1 MVDILSLVRKNVR
14 NLKPYSS
21 ARDEFKG
28 SASVWLDA
36 NENPNNN
43 GLNRYPDPLQ
53 KKLKARISELK
64 NVRTENMFLGNGSD
78 EAIDLLFRGFCEP
91 GKDKALI
98 CSPTYG
104 MYQVSADIND
114 VEVIDVPLNCDW
126 QLNTESIRKHFTDQN
141 LKLIFICS
149 PNNPTGN
156 SMNREDVLALVS
168 TFNGLVVI
176 DEAYIDFAETKSL
189 SSELEQSNNLVI
201 LQTLSKAW
209 GLAAIRLGMAF
220 ADTEVIDVL
229 NRIKPPY
236 NVNQLT
242 QEIALKELADET
254 GFKKELEAILSERTR
269 LTKELSQLKNVLHIY
284 PSDANFLL
292 VKFTEP
298 KTVYDALTGKGI
310 VVRDRSKV
318 AEGCLRITVGTE
330 EENSILSKELVDRSQ
345 KREE

>member
-1 MVDILSLVRKNVR
+1 MVDIQKLIRPNVR

-36 NENPNNN
+36 NENPNNT

-53 KKLKARISELK
+53 WKLKARISELK
-64 NVRTENMFLGNGSD
+64 HVPKENIFLGNGSD
-78 EAIDLLFRGFCEP
+78 EAIDLLFRAFCES

-114 VEVIDVPLNCDW
+114 VEVIDVPLTPDW
-126 QLNTESIRKHFTDQN
+126 QLNLEAIELRFSDANI
-141 LKLIFICS
+141 KLLFICS

-156 SMNREDVLALVS
+156 CMQRSDVLQLAS
-168 TFNGLVVI
+168 NFNGLVVI
-176 DEAYIDFAETKSL
+176 DEAYIDF
-189 SSELEQSNNLVI
+189 SEQDSFSKELGNHNNLVV

-209 GLAAIRLGMAF
+209 GLAGIRLGMAF
-220 ADTEVIDVL
+220 ANEEVIEVL

-236 NVNQLT
+236 NVNQLS
-242 QEIALKELADET
+242 QEVALRELMNVAAFNKEVKTILTER
-254 GFKKELEAILSERTR
+254 KRLEVELD
-269 LTKELSQLKNVLHIY
+269 QLKNVLTIY

-298 KTVYDALTGKGI
+298 KTIYDALTDKGI

-330 EENSILSKELVDRSQ
+330 EENTTLLAELKKLAS
-345 KREE
+345 

>member
-1 MVDILSLVRKNVR
+1 MVDIQKLIRPNVR

-64 NVRTENMFLGNGSD
+64 NVPAENIFLGNGSD

-98 CSPTYG
+98 CTPTYG

-114 VEVIDVPLNCDW
+114 VEVIDVPLTSDW
-126 QLNTESIRKHFTDQN
+126 QLCVEGIQKHFADPN

-156 SMNREDVLALVS
+156 SMKKEDVLALIS
-168 TFNGLVVI
+168 AFNGLVVI
-176 DEAYIDFAETKSL
+176 DEAYIDFSESKSL
-189 SSELEQSNNLVI
+189 SSELQESNNLII

-209 GLAAIRLGMAF
+209 GLAGIRLGMAF
-220 ADTEVIDVL
+220 ANEQVIEVL

-242 QEIALKELADET
+242 QEVALKELANEA
-254 GFKKELEAILSERTR
+254 GFKNEVEAILTERMR
-269 LTKELSQLKNVLHIY
+269 LTKELTQLKNVLYIY

-298 KTVYDALTGKGI
+298 RTVYNALTDKGI

-318 AEGCLRITVGTE
+318 AKGCLRITVGTE
-330 EENSILSKELVDRSQ
+330 AENSQLINELKKLQS
-345 KREE
+345 

>member
-1 MVDILSLVRKNVR
+1 MVDIQKLIRPNVR

-64 NVRTENMFLGNGSD
+64 NVPAENIFLGNGSD

-91 GKDKALI
+91 GKDKTLI

-114 VEVIDVPLNCDW
+114 VEVIDVPLGADW
-126 QLNTESIRKHFTDQN
+126 QLNMEGIQKHFADPN

-156 SMNREDVLALVS
+156 SMKKEDVLALVS
-168 TFNGLVVI
+168 AFNGLVVI
-176 DEAYIDFAETKSL
+176 DEAYIDFSELKSL

-209 GLAAIRLGMAF
+209 GLAGIRLGMAF
-220 ADTEVIDVL
+220 ANEEVIEVL

-242 QEIALKELADET
+242 QEIALKELADEA
-254 GFKKELEAILSERTR
+254 GFKNEVEAILAERTR
-269 LTKELSQLKNVLHIY
+269 LKKELSQLKNVLHIY

-292 VKFTEP
+292 AKFTEP
-298 KTVYDALTGKGI
+298 KTIYVALTEKGI

-318 AEGCLRITVGTE
+318 AEGCLRITVGTS
-330 EENSILSKELVDRSQ
+330 EENSQLINELKKLES
-345 KREE
+345 

>member
-1 MVDILSLVRKNVR
+1 MVDIQKLIRPNVR

-64 NVRTENMFLGNGSD
+64 NVPAENIFLGNGSD

-114 VEVIDVPLNCDW
+114 VEVIDVPLTPDW
-126 QLNTESIRKHFTDQN
+126 QLNIESTEKNFAEPD

-156 SMNREDVLALVS
+156 SIRREDIIHVLS
-168 TFNGLVVI
+168 KFNGLVVI
-176 DEAYIDFAETKSL
+176 DEAYIDFAEQESF
-189 SSELEQSNNLVI
+189 SNELQKHNNIVV

-209 GLAAIRLGMAF
+209 GLAGIRLGMAF
-220 ADTEVIDVL
+220 ANEEVIEVL

-242 QEIALKELADET
+242 QEVALKELADEA
-254 GFKKELEAILSERTR
+254 GFENEVKAILTERTR
-269 LTKELSQLKNVLHIY
+269 LTKELSQLTNVLHIY

-292 VKFTEP
+292 VKFIQP
-298 KTVYDALTGKGI
+298 KAVYDALTEKEI

-330 EENSILSKELVDRSQ
+330 TENSQLINEL
-345 KREE
+345 KKL

>member
-1 MVDILSLVRKNVR
+1 MVDIQKLIRPSVR
-14 NLKPYSS
+14 NLKPYRS

-36 NENPNNN
+36 NENPNNT

-53 KKLKARISELK
+53 WKLKARISELK
-64 NVRTENMFLGNGSD
+64 NVPKESIFLGNGSD
-78 EAIDLLFRGFCEP
+78 EAIDLLFRAFCEP
-91 GKDKALI
+91 RKGKAMI

-104 MYQVSADIND
+104 MYQVSADINN
-114 VEVIDVPLNCDW
+114 VEVVDVPLTADW
-126 QLNTESIRKHFTDQN
+126 QLNLEAIESQFSNPSI
-141 LKLIFICS
+141 KLLFICS

-156 SMNREDVLALVS
+156 CMDPKDVLSLAS
-168 TFNGLVVI
+168 NFNGLVVV
-176 DEAYIDFAETKSL
+176 DEAYIDFAEQESFTN
-189 SSELEQSNNLVI
+189 ELQGHNNFVV

-209 GLAAIRLGMAF
+209 GLAGIRLGMAF
-220 ADTEVIDVL
+220 ANTEVIDVL

-242 QEIALKELADET
+242 QEVALKELADET
-254 GFKKELEAILSERTR
+254 GFKKEVETILSERTR
-269 LTKELSQLKNVLHIY
+269 LIKELSQLKNVLEIY

-292 VKFTEP
+292 VKFREP
-298 KTVYDALTGKGI
+298 KTVYDALTEKGI

-330 EENSILSKELVDRSQ
+330 AENSQLIIEL
-345 KREE
+345 KRLQS

>member
-1 MVDILSLVRKNVR
+1 MLDIQKLIRPNVR

-53 KKLKARISELK
+53 WKLKARISELK
-64 NVRTENMFLGNGSD
+64 NIPKENIFLGNGSD
-78 EAIDLLFRGFCEP
+78 EAIDLLFRAFCEP

-104 MYQVSADIND
+104 MYQVSADINN
-114 VEVIDVPLNCDW
+114 VEILDVPLTADW
-126 QLNTESIRKHFTDQN
+126 QLNLETIESQFSDASI
-141 LKLIFICS
+141 KLLFICS

-156 SMNREDVLALVS
+156 CMDPKDVLSFAS
-168 TFNGLVVI
+168 NFNGLVVV
-176 DEAYIDFAETKSL
+176 DEAYIDFAEQESFTN
-189 SSELEQSNNLVI
+189 ELQNHSNLVV

-209 GLAAIRLGMAF
+209 GLAGIRLGMAF
-220 ADTEVIDVL
+220 ASIEVIDVL

-242 QEIALKELADET
+242 QEKALEKLADEA
-254 GFKKELEAILSERTR
+254 GFQKEMEAIISERER
-269 LTKELSQLKNVLHIY
+269 LREELSKLQNVLRVF
-284 PSDANFLL
+284 PTDANFLL

-298 KTVYDALTGKGI
+298 KAVYDALVSKGI

-318 AEGCLRITVGTE
+318 AYGCLRITVGTE
-330 EENSILSKELVDRSQ
+330 GENAQLINELKKLQS
-345 KREE
+345 

>member
-1 MVDILSLVRKNVR
+1 MVDIHKLIRPNLR

-64 NVRTENMFLGNGSD
+64 KIPSENIFLGNGSD
-78 EAIDLLFRGFCEP
+78 EAIDLLFRAFCQP

-114 VEVIDVPLNCDW
+114 VEVLDVPLDSVW
-126 QLNTESIRKHFTDQN
+126 QLDPETIRAHFSYSK

-156 SMNREDVLALVS
+156 SMKKEDVLSIVS
-168 TFNGLVVI
+168 GFNGLVVI
-176 DEAYIDFAETKSL
+176 DEAYIDF
-189 SSELEQSNNLVI
+189 SEDESFTNELHNHNNLVI

-209 GLAAIRLGMAF
+209 GLAGIRLGMAF
-220 ADTEVIDVL
+220 ANEQVIEVM

-236 NVNQLT
+236 NINQLT
-242 QEIALKELADET
+242 QEVALKELEDEV
-254 GFKKELEAILSERTR
+254 GFKKEVDSILSERKR
-269 LTKELSQLKNVLHIY
+269 LKQELSKLKNVLNIY

-298 KTVYDALTGKGI
+298 KAVYDALTEKGI

-318 AEGCLRITVGTE
+318 AEGCLRITVGIK
-330 EENSILSKELVDRSQ
+330 EENTQLLAEL
-345 KREE
+345 KKLEP

>member
-1 MVDILSLVRKNVR
+1 MIDIQSLVRKNVR
-14 NLKPYSS
+14 SLKPYSS

-64 NVRTENMFLGNGSD
+64 NVPAKNIFLGNGSD

-91 GKDKALI
+91 GIDKALI

-114 VEVIDVPLNCDW
+114 VEVIDVPLGADW
-126 QLNTESIRKHFTDQN
+126 QLNMEGILTQFSDPN

-156 SMNREDVLALVS
+156 SMKKEDVLALVS
-168 TFNGLVVI
+168 AFNGLVVI
-176 DEAYIDFAETKSL
+176 DEAYIDFSESKSL
-189 SSELEQSNNLVI
+189 SSELERFNNLVI

-209 GLAAIRLGMAF
+209 GLAGIRLGMAF
-220 ADTEVIDVL
+220 ANQEVIEVL

-242 QEIALKELADET
+242 QEVALKELADEAN
-254 GFKKELEAILSERTR
+254 FKNEVEAILTERTH
-269 LTKELSQLKNVLHIY
+269 LAKELWDIKNVLHIY

-298 KTVYDALTGKGI
+298 KKVYQVLTDIGI

-318 AEGCLRITVGTE
+318 AEGCLRITIGTE
-330 EENSILSKELVDRSQ
+330 DENSQLIKELKKLQS
-345 KREE
+345 

>member
-1 MVDILSLVRKNVR
+1 MVDIQSLVRRNVR

-28 SASVWLDA
+28 AASVWLDA

-53 KKLKARISELK
+53 KKLKERICELK
-64 NVRTENMFLGNGSD
+64 GVPTQNVFLGNGSD
-78 EAIDLLFRGFCEP
+78 EAIDLLFRGFCDP
-91 GKDKALI
+91 GNDKALI

-104 MYQVSADIND
+104 MYQVCADIND
-114 VEVIDVPLNCDW
+114 VKVIDVPLTGDF
-126 QLNTESIRKHFTDQN
+126 QLDIPSIRKHFSDPS

-149 PNNPTGN
+149 PNNPTAN
-156 SMNREDVLALVS
+156 SMKREDMLKLFS
-168 TFNGLVVI
+168 EFNGLVII
-176 DEAYIDFAETKSL
+176 DEAYIDFAEEESL
-189 SSELEQSNNLVI
+189 TAELSKFNNLIV

-209 GLAAIRLGMAF
+209 GLAGIRLGMAF
-220 ADTEVIDVL
+220 ATMEVIDVL

-242 QEIALKELADET
+242 QEVALKELTDESA
-254 GFKKELEAILSERTR
+254 FQKEVEAILSERKR
-269 LTKELSQLKNVLHIY
+269 LKTELAKLKNVLEIY

-298 KTVYDALTGKGI
+298 KAVYNVLSSHGI

-318 AEGCLRITVGTE
+318 AEGCLRITIGTS
-330 EENSILSKELVDRSQ
+330 EENRQLLAELKKLES
-345 KREE
+345 

>member
-1 MVDILSLVRKNVR
+1 MVDIQKLIRPSVR

-64 NVRTENMFLGNGSD
+64 NVPAKNIFLGNGSD
-78 EAIDLLFRGFCEP
+78 EAIDLLFRGFCAP
-91 GKDKALI
+91 RKDKALI

-114 VEVIDVPLNCDW
+114 VEVIDVLLTPEW
-126 QLNTESIRKHFTDQN
+126 QLNLDGIRSHFSDPN
-141 LKLIFICS
+141 LKLLFICS

-156 SMNREDVLALVS
+156 SMKKEDVLSIVS
-168 TFNGLVVI
+168 DFKGLVVV
-176 DEAYIDFAETKSL
+176 DEAYIDFSEQESL
-189 SSELEQSNNLVI
+189 ATELDNHNNLVV

-209 GLAAIRLGMAF
+209 GMAGIRLGMAF
-220 ADTEVIDVL
+220 ANTEIIDVL

-242 QEIALKELADET
+242 QEVAWKELADET
-254 GFKKELEAILSERTR
+254 GFKKEVEVILSERTR
-269 LTKELSQLKNVLHIY
+269 LTEELSQLKNVLKIY
-284 PSDANFLL
+284 PCDANFLL

-298 KTVYDALTGKGI
+298 KTVYHALTDKGI

-318 AEGCLRITVGTE
+318 AEGCLRITIGTE
-330 EENSILSKELVDRSQ
+330 AENSQLINEL
-345 KREE
+345 KRLQS

>member
-1 MVDILSLVRKNVR
+1 MADIQKLVRPNVR

-36 NENPNNN
+36 NENPNNT

-53 KKLKARISELK
+53 CKVKARISELK
-64 NVRTENMFLGNGSD
+64 NVPKENIFLGNGSD

-91 GKDKALI
+91 GKDKAMI

-104 MYQVSADIND
+104 MYQVSADINN
-114 VEVIDVPLNCDW
+114 VEVIDVPLTSEW
-126 QLNTESIRKHFTDQN
+126 QLNLDGIRSRFSDPN
-141 LKLIFICS
+141 LKLLLMCS

-156 SMNREDVLALVS
+156 SMNRQDILALVS
-168 TFNGLVVI
+168 EFNGLVVT
-176 DEAYIDFAETKSL
+176 DEAYIDFSEQESCTT
-189 SSELEQSNNLVI
+189 ELEKHNNLVV

-209 GLAAIRLGMAF
+209 GLAGIRLGMAF
-220 ADTEVIDVL
+220 ANTEVIDLL

-242 QEIALKELADET
+242 QEAALKKLNNLD
-254 GFKKELEAILSERTR
+254 GFQSEVNTILSERKR
-269 LTKELSQLKNVLHIY
+269 LGIELGQLKNVLNIY
-284 PSDANFLL
+284 TSDANFLL
-292 VKFTEP
+292 VKFTQP
-298 KTVYDALTGKGI
+298 KVVYDALTEKGI

-318 AEGCLRITVGTE
+318 AEGCLRITIGTP
-330 EENSILSKELVDRSQ
+330 EENAQLLAELRKLES
-345 KREE
+345 

>member
-1 MVDILSLVRKNVR
+1 MVDIQSLIRKNVR

-28 SASVWLDA
+28 TASVWLDA

-53 KKLKARISELK
+53 KKLKSRISELK
-64 NVRTENMFLGNGSD
+64 NVPSGNIFLGNGSD

-91 GKDKALI
+91 GKDKVLI

-114 VEVIDVPLNCDW
+114 VEVVDVPLASDW
-126 QLNTESIRKHFTDQN
+126 QLNVEGIRKHFADSN
-141 LKLIFICS
+141 LKLLFICS

-156 SMNREDVLALVS
+156 NMKREDVLALVS
-168 TFNGLVVI
+168 TFSGLVVI
-176 DEAYIDFAETKSL
+176 DEAYIDFAEAATL
-189 SSELEQSNNLVI
+189 TSELDNFNNLVV

-209 GLAAIRLGMAF
+209 GLAGIRLGIAF
-220 ADTEVIDVL
+220 ANEEVIEVL

-242 QEIALKELADET
+242 QDVALKELADET
-254 GFKKELEAILSERTR
+254 AFKKKVETLLSERNR
-269 LTKELSQLKNVLHIY
+269 LTDALSQLKNVVTIY

-292 VKFTEP
+292 VKFTEAK
-298 KTVYDALTGKGI
+298 KTYNALTEKGI

-318 AEGCLRITVGTE
+318 ADGCLRITVGTKA
-330 EENSILSKELVDRSQ
+330 ENDILLREIEDRS
-345 KREE
+345 

>member
-1 MVDILSLVRKNVR
+1 MVDIQKLIRPNVR

-36 NENPNNN
+36 NENPNNT

-53 KKLKARISELK
+53 WKLKTLISELK
-64 NVRTENMFLGNGSD
+64 NVPKESIFLGNGSD

-91 GKDKALI
+91 GKDIAMI

-104 MYQVSADIND
+104 MYQVSADINN
-114 VEVIDVPLNCDW
+114 VEVVDIPLTSDW
-126 QLNTESIRKHFTDQN
+126 QLNTEGLRKHFADPN

-156 SMNREDVLALVS
+156 SIRREDIIHVLS
-168 TFNGLVVI
+168 SFNGLVVI
-176 DEAYIDFAETKSL
+176 DEAYIDFAEQESL
-189 SSELEQSNNLVI
+189 TNQLQNHNNLVV

-209 GLAAIRLGMAF
+209 GLAGIRLGMAF
-220 ADTEVIDVL
+220 ASTEVIDVL

-242 QEIALKELADET
+242 QEVALKRLDEIAAFQGELDV
-254 GFKKELEAILSERTR
+254 ILSERKR
-269 LTKELSQLKNVLHIY
+269 LEIELGKLKNVLTIY

-292 VKFTEP
+292 VKFTQP
-298 KTVYDALTGKGI
+298 KSVYDTLTEQGI

-318 AEGCLRITVGTE
+318 AEGCLRITVGTP
-330 EENSILSKELVDRSQ
+330 EENTELLQELKKLES
-345 KREE
+345 

>member
-1 MVDILSLVRKNVR
+1 MVDIQSLVRKNVR

-64 NVRTENMFLGNGSD
+64 KVPVENIFLGNGSD

-91 GKDKALI
+91 AKDKTLI

-114 VEVIDVPLNCDW
+114 VEVIDVALTSDWHLN
-126 QLNTESIRKHFTDQN
+126 LEGIRSHFSDSN

-156 SMNREDVLALVS
+156 CMKCEDILSLLS
-168 TFNGLVVI
+168 EFNGLVVI
-176 DEAYIDFAETKSL
+176 DEAYIDFAEAESL
-189 SSELEQSNNLVI
+189 TSELNKFNNLIV

-209 GLAAIRLGMAF
+209 GLAGIRLGMAF
-220 ADTEVIDVL
+220 ANAEVIDVL
-229 NRIKPPY
+229 NSIKPPY

-242 QEIALKELADET
+242 QEVALKELADESA
-254 GFKKELEAILSERTR
+254 FQKEVDTIISERTR
-269 LTKELSQLKNVLHIY
+269 LKTELSKSKRVEKIN

-292 VKFTEP
+292 VKFADP
-298 KTVYDALTGKGI
+298 KAIYQALTEKGI

-318 AEGCLRITVGTE
+318 TDGCLRITIGTD
-330 EENSILSKELVDRSQ
+330 EENRQLINELKNLQS
-345 KREE
+345 

>member
-1 MVDILSLVRKNVR
+1 MVDIQSLVRKNVR

-64 NVRTENMFLGNGSD
+64 KVPAGNIFLGNGSD

-91 GKDKALI
+91 RKDKAVI

-114 VEVIDVPLNCDW
+114 VEMVELPLTLDW
-126 QLNTESIRKHFTDQN
+126 HLPLEHLRSLFSDDYM
-141 LKLIFICS
+141 KLIFICS

-156 SMNREDVLALVS
+156 SMKREDILSLVS
-168 TFNGLVVI
+168 EFNGLVIV
-176 DEAYIDFAETKSL
+176 DEAYIDFSETESL
-189 SSELEQSNNLVI
+189 TSELGKFNNLVV

-209 GLAAIRLGMAF
+209 GLAGIRLGMAF
-220 ADTEVIDVL
+220 ANTEVIDVL

-242 QEIALKELADET
+242 QEVALKELADEAA
-254 GFKKELEAILSERTR
+254 FKKEVDAILSERTR
-269 LTKELSQLKNVLHIY
+269 LKTELSKLKRVEKIH

-292 VKFTEP
+292 VKFV
-298 KTVYDALTGKGI
+298 KAKAVYKALTEQGI

-318 AEGCLRITVGTE
+318 AYGCLRITIGTS
-330 EENSILSKELVDRSQ
+330 EENTQLLAELKKLES
-345 KREE
+345 

>member
-1 MVDILSLVRKNVR
+1 MVDIQRLIRPNVR

-36 NENPNNN
+36 NENPNNT

-53 KKLKARISELK
+53 WKLKARISELK
-64 NVRTENMFLGNGSD
+64 NVPKENIFLGNGSD
-78 EAIDLLFRGFCEP
+78 EAIDLLFRAFCEP
-91 GKDKALI
+91 GKDKAII

-104 MYQVSADIND
+104 MYQVSADINN
-114 VEVIDVPLNCDW
+114 VEVVDVPLTADW
-126 QLNTESIRKHFTDQN
+126 QLNLIAIESEFSDSSI
-141 LKLIFICS
+141 KLLFICS

-156 SMNREDVLALVS
+156 CMQRSDVLQLAS
-168 TFNGLVVI
+168 NFSGLVVI
-176 DEAYIDFAETKSL
+176 DEAYIDFSEQESFV
-189 SSELEQSNNLVI
+189 SELENHNNLVI

-209 GLAAIRLGMAF
+209 GLAGIRLGMAF
-220 ADTEVIDVL
+220 ANEEVIEVL

-242 QEIALKELADET
+242 QEAALKKLNDLD
-254 GFKKELEAILSERTR
+254 GFQSEVNTILSERKR
-269 LTKELSQLKNVLHIY
+269 LGIELEKLKNVLHIY

-292 VKFTEP
+292 VKFTQP
-298 KTVYDALTGKGI
+298 KSIYNALTEQGI

-318 AEGCLRITVGTE
+318 AEGCLRITVGTP
-330 EENSILSKELVDRSQ
+330 EENAQLLAEL
-345 KREE
+345 KRLES

>member
-1 MVDILSLVRKNVR
+1 MVDVQSLIRKNVR

-28 SASVWLDA
+28 TASVWLDA

-53 KKLKARISELK
+53 KKLKERISKLK
-64 NVRTENMFLGNGSD
+64 SVPTKNIFLGNGSD

-114 VEVIDVPLNCDW
+114 VEVIDVPLTSDW
-126 QLNTESIRKHFTDQN
+126 QLNTKSIQKHFAEPN

-156 SMNREDVLALVS
+156 SMNKEDVLALVS
-168 TFNGLVVI
+168 AFNGLVTI
-176 DEAYIDFAETKSL
+176 DQAYIDFSEVTSL
-189 SSELEQSNNLVI
+189 STELEKYNNLVI

-209 GLAAIRLGMAF
+209 GLAGIRLGMAF
-220 ADTEVIDVL
+220 ANTEIIDVL

-236 NVNQLT
+236 NINQLT
-242 QEIALKELADET
+242 QEVALKELAYEEKFQVEADAIILER
-254 GFKKELEAILSERTR
+254 KRLKNEL
-269 LTKELSQLKNVLHIY
+269 QPLKNVLGIY

-292 VKFTEP
+292 VRFANP
-298 KTVYDALTGKGI
+298 KEIYAVLSSKGI
-310 VVRDRSKV
+310 VVRDRSNV
-318 AEGCLRITVGTE
+318 VEGCLRITVGTE
-330 EENSILSKELVDRSQ
+330 KENALLIKGLKKLEP
-345 KREE
+345 

>member
-1 MVDILSLVRKNVR
+1 MVDIQSLVRRNVR

-21 ARDEFKG
+21 ARDDFKG
-28 SASVWLDA
+28 MASVWLDA

-53 KKLKARISELK
+53 KELK
-64 NVRTENMFLGNGSD
+64 GRIGELKGVPTENIFLGNGSD

-91 GKDKALI
+91 NKESVMI

-114 VEVIDVPLNCDW
+114 VKVIDVPLTGDF
-126 QLNTESIRKHFTDQN
+126 QLDTPSIRKHFSDPN

-156 SMNREDVLALVS
+156 CMSREDIVTLVS
-168 TFNGLVVI
+168 EFNGLVVI
-176 DEAYIDFAETKSL
+176 DEAYIDFSESESL
-189 SSELEQSNNLVI
+189 SVALDKFNNLVV

-209 GLAAIRLGMAF
+209 GLAGIRLGMAF
-220 ADTEVIDVL
+220 ANEQVIDVL

-236 NVNQLT
+236 NINQLT
-242 QEIALKELADET
+242 QEVALKELGGEEK
-254 GFKKELEAILSERTR
+254 FKTEVGAILSEKKR
-269 LTKELSQLKNVLHIY
+269 LNNELHLLKSVLRIY
-284 PSDANFLL
+284 PSDANFFLMR
-292 VKFTEP
+292 FTEP
-298 KTVYDALTGKGI
+298 KAVYNVLSSTGI

-318 AEGCLRITVGTE
+318 AEDCLRITIGTE
-330 EENSILSKELVDRSQ
+330 KENSLLIEEL
-345 KREE
+345 KKLEP

>member
-1 MVDILSLVRKNVR
+1 MVDIQSLVRKNVR

-53 KKLKARISELK
+53 KKLKARISEPK
-64 NVRTENMFLGNGSD
+64 NVPAKNIFLGNGSD

-91 GKDKALI
+91 GRDKALI

-114 VEVIDVPLNCDW
+114 VEVIDVPLTSDW
-126 QLNTESIRKHFTDQN
+126 QLNTEGIRKHFTDPA

-156 SMNREDVLALVS
+156 SMNREGVFALVS
-168 TFNGLVVI
+168 AFSGLVVI
-176 DEAYIDFAETKSL
+176 DEAYIDFSGQESL
-189 SSELEQSNNLVI
+189 TAELENHNNLVV

-209 GLAAIRLGMAF
+209 GLAGIRLGMAF
-220 ADTEVIDVL
+220 ANTEVIEVL

-242 QEIALKELADET
+242 QKVALKELADET
-254 GFKKELEAILSERTR
+254 GFKKEVQAILSERTR
-269 LTKELSQLKNVLHIY
+269 LAKELSQLKNVLHIY

-298 KTVYDALTGKGI
+298 KVVYDALTEKGI

-330 EENSILSKELVDRSQ
+330 EENSILLKELAVRSQ
-345 KREE
+345 

>member
-1 MVDILSLVRKNVR
+1 MVDIQKLIRPSVR

-36 NENPNNN
+36 NENPNDN

-53 KKLKARISELK
+53 KKLKALISELK
-64 NVRTENMFLGNGSD
+64 NVPVENIFLGNGSD
-78 EAIDLLFRGFCEP
+78 EAIDLLFRAFCEP
-91 GKDKALI
+91 AKDKTLI

-104 MYQVSADIND
+104 MYQVSSDIND
-114 VEVIDVPLNCDW
+114 VDVIDVPLTPEW
-126 QLNTESIRKHFTDQN
+126 QLNLECIQSHFSDAN
-141 LKLIFICS
+141 MKLIFICS

-156 SMNREDVLALVS
+156 GMNRQDILTLVS
-168 TFNGLVVI
+168 DFNGLVVI
-176 DEAYIDFAETKSL
+176 DEAYIDFAEMTSL
-189 SSELEQSNNLVI
+189 TAELDRFDNLVV

-209 GLAAIRLGMAF
+209 GLAGIRLGMAF
-220 ADTEVIDVL
+220 ANTEVIDVL
-229 NRIKPPY
+229 NSIKPPY

-242 QEIALKELADET
+242 QEVALKELADQT
-254 GFKKELEAILSERTR
+254 GFKKDVQAILNERTR
-269 LTKELSQLKNVLHIY
+269 LTEELSQLKNVVEIY

-298 KTVYDALTGKGI
+298 KAVYHALTDKGI

-330 EENSILSKELVDRSQ
+330 AENSQLINEL
-345 KREE
+345 KRLQS

>member
-1 MVDILSLVRKNVR
+1 MIDIQKLIRPNVR

-64 NVRTENMFLGNGSD
+64 NVPAENIFLGNGSD

-91 GKDKALI
+91 GKDKILI

-104 MYQVSADIND
+104 MYQVSAAIND
-114 VEVIDVPLNCDW
+114 VKVIDVPLGADW
-126 QLNTESIRKHFTDQN
+126 QLNMEGIRKHFADPN

-156 SMNREDVLALVS
+156 SMQKEDVLALVS
-168 TFNGLVVI
+168 AFKGLVII
-176 DEAYIDFAETKSL
+176 DEAYIDFSEAKSL

-201 LQTLSKAW
+201 LQTLSKGW
-209 GLAAIRLGMAF
+209 GLAGIRLGMAF
-220 ADTEVIDVL
+220 ANEEVIEVL

-242 QEIALKELADET
+242 QEVALKELADET
-254 GFKKELEAILSERTR
+254 GFKNELEEILSERTR
-269 LTKELSQLKNVLHIY
+269 LIKELSQLKNVLHIY

-298 KTVYDALTGKGI
+298 KVVYDALTEKSI

-330 EENSILSKELVDRSQ
+330 GENSQLINELKKLQS
-345 KREE
+345 

>member
-1 MVDILSLVRKNVR
+1 MVDIQKLIRPNVR

-28 SASVWLDA
+28 FASVWLDA

-53 KKLKARISELK
+53 WKLKARISELK
-64 NVRTENMFLGNGSD
+64 NVPKESIFLGNGSD

-104 MYQVSADIND
+104 MYQVSADINN
-114 VEVIDVPLNCDW
+114 VKVVDVPLTADW
-126 QLNTESIRKHFTDQN
+126 QLNLEGIRIHFSDAN

-156 SMNREDVLALVS
+156 SIRREDIIHVLS
-168 TFNGLVVI
+168 FFNGLVVI
-176 DEAYIDFAETKSL
+176 DEAYIDFAEQESL
-189 SSELEQSNNLVI
+189 TNQLQNHNNLVV

-209 GLAAIRLGMAF
+209 GLAGIRLGMAF
-220 ADTEVIDVL
+220 ANEEVIEVL

-242 QEIALKELADET
+242 QEAALKKLNNLD
-254 GFKKELEAILSERTR
+254 GFQSEVNTILSERKT
-269 LTKELSQLKNVLHIY
+269 LGIELGQLKTCR
-284 PSDANFLL
+284 P
-292 VKFTEP
+292 FT
-298 KTVYDALTGKGI
+298 
-310 VVRDRSKV
+310 R
-318 AEGCLRITVGTE
+318 
-330 EENSILSKELVDRSQ
+330 Q
-345 KREE
+345 KPIFCW

>member
-1 MVDILSLVRKNVR
+1 MVDVQSLIRKNVR

-28 SASVWLDA
+28 TASVWLDA

-53 KKLKARISELK
+53 KKLKERISKLK
-64 NVRTENMFLGNGSD
+64 SVPTKNIFLGNGSD

-114 VEVIDVPLNCDW
+114 VEVIDVPLTSDW
-126 QLNTESIRKHFTDQN
+126 QLNTKSIQKHFAEPN

-156 SMNREDVLALVS
+156 SMNKEDVLALVS
-168 TFNGLVVI
+168 AFNGLVII
-176 DEAYIDFAETKSL
+176 DEAYIDFSEVTSL
-189 SSELEQSNNLVI
+189 STELEKYNNLVI

-209 GLAAIRLGMAF
+209 GLAGIRLGMAF
-220 ADTEVIDVL
+220 ANTEIIDVL

-236 NVNQLT
+236 NINQLT
-242 QEIALKELADET
+242 QEVALKELAYEEKFQVEADAIILER
-254 GFKKELEAILSERTR
+254 KRLKNEL
-269 LTKELSQLKNVLHIY
+269 QPLKNVLGIY

-292 VKFTEP
+292 VRFANP
-298 KTVYDALTGKGI
+298 KEIYAVLSSKGI
-310 VVRDRSKV
+310 VVRDRSNV
-318 AEGCLRITVGTE
+318 VEGCLRITVGTE
-330 EENSILSKELVDRSQ
+330 KENALLIKGLTKLEP
-345 KREE
+345 

>member
-1 MVDILSLVRKNVR
+1 MVDIQKLIRPNVR

-36 NENPNNN
+36 NENPNDN

-64 NVRTENMFLGNGSD
+64 NISAENIFLGNGSD

-91 GKDKALI
+91 GNDKALI

-114 VEVIDVPLNCDW
+114 VEVIDVLLTSDW
-126 QLNTESIRKHFTDQN
+126 QLNMEGIQKHFSDSN

-156 SMNREDVLALVS
+156 SMNREDVLALIS
-168 TFNGLVVI
+168 AFNGLVVI
-176 DEAYIDFAETKSL
+176 DEAYIDFSKEESFTK
-189 SSELEQSNNLVI
+189 ELGSFNNLVI

-209 GLAAIRLGMAF
+209 GLAGIRLGMAL
-220 ADTEVIDVL
+220 ANTEVIDVL

-242 QEIALKELADET
+242 QEVALKELADEAS
-254 GFKKELEAILSERTR
+254 FKNEVEAILAERTR
-269 LTKELSQLKNVLHIY
+269 LTKELSRLKNVLHIY

-298 KTVYDALTGKGI
+298 KAVYDALTEKRI

-318 AEGCLRITVGTE
+318 AEGCLRITVGTS
-330 EENSILSKELVDRSQ
+330 EENSQLINELMKLQS
-345 KREE
+345 

>member
-1 MVDILSLVRKNVR
+1 MVDVQKLIRPNVR

-28 SASVWLDA
+28 FASVWLDA

-53 KKLKARISELK
+53 WKLKARISELK
-64 NVRTENMFLGNGSD
+64 SVSKENIFLGNGSD

-114 VEVIDVPLNCDW
+114 VEVIDVPLTQDW
-126 QLNTESIRKHFTDQN
+126 QLNTEGIQKHFADPN
-141 LKLIFICS
+141 IKLLFICS

-156 SMNREDVLALVS
+156 CMDRKDVLSLAS
-168 TFNGLVVI
+168 KFNGLVVI
-176 DEAYIDFAETKSL
+176 DEAYIDFAEQKSFTK
-189 SSELEQSNNLVI
+189 ELGNHNNLVV

-209 GLAAIRLGMAF
+209 GLAGIRLGMAF
-220 ADTEVIDVL
+220 ANEEVIEVL

-242 QEIALKELADET
+242 QEVALKELIDEA
-254 GFKKELEAILSERTR
+254 GFKKEVEVILTERTR
-269 LTKELSQLKNVLHIY
+269 LTNELSQLINVLHIY

-292 VKFTEP
+292 VKFRQP
-298 KTVYDALTGKGI
+298 KVVYDALTEKGI

-318 AEGCLRITVGTE
+318 AEGCLRITVGTP
-330 EENSILSKELVDRSQ
+330 EENARLLRELEARS
-345 KREE
+345 

>member
-1 MVDILSLVRKNVR
+1 MVDIQQLIRPSVR

-36 NENPNNN
+36 NENPNDN

-64 NVRTENMFLGNGSD
+64 NVPAANIFCGNGSD
-78 EAIDLLFRGFCEP
+78 EAIDLLFRGFCAP
-91 GKDKALI
+91 GKDKLLI

-104 MYQVSADIND
+104 MYQVSADINN
-114 VEVIDVPLNCDW
+114 VEVIDLPLTSDW
-126 QLNTESIRKHFTDQN
+126 QLNLDGIRSHFSDPN

-156 SMNREDVLALVS
+156 SVKKEDVLSIVS
-168 TFNGLVVI
+168 DFKGLVVV
-176 DEAYIDFAETKSL
+176 DEAYIDFSEQKSFTT
-189 SSELEQSNNLVI
+189 ELEKHNSLVV
-201 LQTLSKAW
+201 LQTFSKAW
-209 GLAAIRLGMAF
+209 GLAGIRLGMAF
-220 ADTEVIDVL
+220 ANTEVIDVL

-242 QEIALKELADET
+242 QEVALKELADEA
-254 GFKKELEAILSERTR
+254 GFKNEVEAILSERTR
-269 LTKELSQLKNVLHIY
+269 LMKELSQLKNVLEIY

-298 KTVYDALTGKGI
+298 KTVYHALTDKGI

-318 AEGCLRITVGTE
+318 AEGCLRITVGTS
-330 EENSILSKELVDRSQ
+330 EENDLLLRELEARS
-345 KREE
+345 

>member
-1 MVDILSLVRKNVR
+1 MVDIQKLIRPNVR

-64 NVRTENMFLGNGSD
+64 NVSAENIFLGNGSD

-91 GKDKALI
+91 GKDKTLI

-114 VEVIDVPLNCDW
+114 VEVIDVPLTSDW
-126 QLNTESIRKHFTDQN
+126 QLNMEGIQKHFSDPN

-156 SMNREDVLALVS
+156 SMQKEDVLALVS
-168 TFNGLVVI
+168 AFNGLVVI
-176 DEAYIDFAETKSL
+176 DEAYIDFSKEESFTK
-189 SSELEQSNNLVI
+189 ELRSFNNLVI

-209 GLAAIRLGMAF
+209 GLAGIRLGMAL
-220 ADTEVIDVL
+220 ANTEVIDVL

-242 QEIALKELADET
+242 QEVALKELADEV
-254 GFKKELEAILSERTR
+254 GFKNQAEAILSERIR
-269 LTKELSQLKNVLHIY
+269 LAEELGRMKNVLTIY
-284 PSDANFLL
+284 SSDANFLL
-292 VKFTEP
+292 VKFVRP
-298 KTVYDALTGKGI
+298 KAIYDALTAKGI
-310 VVRDRSKV
+310 VVRDRTKV
-318 AEGCLRITVGTE
+318 AEGCLRITVGTKG
-330 EENSILSKELVDRSQ
+330 ENSQLINELKKLQS
-345 KREE
+345 

>member
-1 MVDILSLVRKNVR
+1 MVDIQSLVRKNVR

-64 NVRTENMFLGNGSD
+64 NVPTENIFLGNGSD

-91 GKDKALI
+91 RKDKAVI

-114 VEVIDVPLNCDW
+114 VEMVELPLTLDW
-126 QLNTESIRKHFTDQN
+126 HLPLEHLRSLFSDDYM
-141 LKLIFICS
+141 KLIFICS

-156 SMNREDVLALVS
+156 SMNRQEILTLVS
-168 TFNGLVVI
+168 EFNGLVVV
-176 DEAYIDFAETKSL
+176 DEAYIDFSETESL
-189 SSELEQSNNLVI
+189 TSELGKFNNLVV

-209 GLAAIRLGMAF
+209 GLAGIRLGMAF
-220 ADTEVIDVL
+220 ANSEVIDVL

-242 QEIALKELADET
+242 QEVALKELADEAA
-254 GFKKELEAILSERTR
+254 FKKEVDAILSERTR
-269 LTKELSQLKNVLHIY
+269 LKTELSKLKRVEKIH

-292 VKFTEP
+292 VKFV
-298 KTVYDALTGKGI
+298 KAKAVYKALTEQGI

-318 AEGCLRITVGTE
+318 AYGCLRITIGTS
-330 EENSILSKELVDRSQ
+330 EENTQLLAELKKLES
-345 KREE
+345 

>member
-1 MVDILSLVRKNVR
+1 MVDIQSLVRKNVR

-36 NENPNNN
+36 NENPNNS

-53 KKLKARISELK
+53 WKLKARISELK
-64 NVRTENMFLGNGSD
+64 NVPKENIFLGNGSD

-114 VEVIDVPLNCDW
+114 VEVIDVPLTSDW
-126 QLNTESIRKHFTDQN
+126 QLNLVGIRSHFSNPN

-156 SMNREDVLALVS
+156 SMKKEDVLSIVS
-168 TFNGLVVI
+168 EFNGLVVI
-176 DEAYIDFAETKSL
+176 DEAYIDFAETKSFTT
-189 SSELEQSNNLVI
+189 ELNRLNNLVV

-209 GLAAIRLGMAF
+209 GLAGIRLGMAF
-220 ADTEVIDVL
+220 ANKEVIDVL

-242 QEIALKELADET
+242 QEVALKELADET
-254 GFKKELEAILSERTR
+254 GFKKEVQAILNERTQ
-269 LTKELSQLKNVLHIY
+269 LTEELSQLKNVLHIY
-284 PSDANFLL
+284 PSEANFLL

-298 KTVYDALTGKGI
+298 KTVYHALTDKGI

-330 EENSILSKELVDRSQ
+330 AENSQLINEL
-345 KREE
+345 KRLPS

>member
-1 MVDILSLVRKNVR
+1 MVDIQKLIRPNVR

-64 NVRTENMFLGNGSD
+64 NVPAENIFLGNGSD

-114 VEVIDVPLNCDW
+114 VEVIDVPLTQDW
-126 QLNTESIRKHFTDQN
+126 QLNTEGIQKHFADPN
-141 LKLIFICS
+141 IKLLFICS

-156 SMNREDVLALVS
+156 CMDRKDVLSLAS
-168 TFNGLVVI
+168 KFNGLVVI
-176 DEAYIDFAETKSL
+176 DEAYIDFAEQKSFTK
-189 SSELEQSNNLVI
+189 ELGNHNNLVV

-209 GLAAIRLGMAF
+209 GLAGIRLGMAF
-220 ADTEVIDVL
+220 ANEEVIEVL

-242 QEIALKELADET
+242 QEVALKELIDEA
-254 GFKKELEAILSERTR
+254 GFKNEVEVILTERTR
-269 LTKELSQLKNVLHIY
+269 LTNELSQLINVLHIY

-292 VKFTEP
+292 VKFRQP
-298 KTVYDALTGKGI
+298 KVVYDALTEKGI

-318 AEGCLRITVGTE
+318 AEGCLRITVGTS
-330 EENSILSKELVDRSQ
+330 EENARLLRELEARS
-345 KREE
+345 